1 MCVVSNLST
10 LMGKRRYSIEDVHKL
25 TGLSRSTI
33 SSLYNNKATRID
45 FATAEKLCTLF
56 ECDIGDIFSLAVED
70 PEE

>member
-10 LMGKRRYSIEDVHKL
+10 LMGKHRYSIEDVHRL

-56 ECDIGDIFSLAVED
+56 ECNIGDIFSLAAENH
-70 PEE
+70 EE